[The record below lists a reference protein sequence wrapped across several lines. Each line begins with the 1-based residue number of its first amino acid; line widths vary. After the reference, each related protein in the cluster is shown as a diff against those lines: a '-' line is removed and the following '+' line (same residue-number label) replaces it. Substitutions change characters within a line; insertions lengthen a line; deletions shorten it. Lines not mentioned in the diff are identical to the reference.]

1 MRTLW
6 PVLERELRVAARRP
20 QTWRMR
26 LATSGTAMFFLVAV
40 TMFFERSGMKG
51 TPGQAGA
58 AVFATIGMLAGI
70 WALFIGC
77 QQTAD
82 SLGRERREGTL
93 GLLFLTDLKGRDV
106 VMGKLFAS
114 GLDTVFHLVGMAP
127 VLAVP
132 LLLGGVSLGQLG
144 LLMLALAN
152 GLFLSLT
159 AGLMASL
166 LARDARQASGL
177 AMSWLLGL
185 LFLPWGLF
193 AFLTN
198 HGEDPM
204 SAGEAAWVLMF
215 SPSLP
220 FLAASSGLPNDLPR
234 EAMVGAV
241 GLQAL
246 LGWMLLGLASRWVR
260 VVWQEGG
267 GPGWRTRLE
276 VWKSWLRYGGA
287 QRRLAWRRHWLEQGA
302 WDWLS
307 LREVWKPW
315 LPWVLVAGWL
325 MVLGVTIVQLK
336 LDTALGI
343 SSGVLSVVFHGLFAL
358 WIAGEAAMTLSE
370 QHSGGAMEL
379 LLTTGLTQS
388 EMLEGQGRVLW
399 RVLGW
404 PLGVLMGVD
413 VVVCAMLV
421 LGNWQW
427 SEVAVGW
434 WLHLTV
440 LVLAPLQ
447 WHALR
452 WAATHAALK
461 GRALNVSVGIAMNA
475 VILLPALLSYGVFGS
490 MAILLGLGS
499 RISLSASLWLAMGV
513 PLMLQAGW
521 CLVWGWRQSQRTRIS
536 FRSQALKRRK
546 ETES

>member
-1 MRTLW
+1 
-6 PVLERELRVAARRP
+6 
-20 QTWRMR
+20 
-26 LATSGTAMFFLVAV
+26 MFFLVAV
-40 TMFFERSGMKG
+40 TMFFERAGVKA

-132 LLLGGVSLGQLG
+132 LLLGGVGLGQLG
-144 LLMLALAN
+144 MLMLALVN

-159 AGLMASL
+159 AGLVASL
-166 LARDARQASGL
+166 MARDARQASGL
-177 AMSWLLGL
+177 AMAWLLGL

-198 HGEDPM
+198 HGEEPM
-204 SAGEAAWVLMF
+204 SAAEAAWVLMM
-215 SPSLP
+215 SPAVP
-220 FLAASSGLPNDLPR
+220 FVGAFSGLPKELAK
-234 EAMVGAV
+234 EAIYGAV
-241 GLQAL
+241 LLQAL

-267 GPGWRTRLE
+267 GPGWRAKLE
-276 VWKSWLRYGGA
+276 EWKSWLRYGGRE
-287 QRRLAWRRHWLEQGA
+287 RRLAWRRRWLEQGA

-307 LREVWKPW
+307 MREVWKPW

-325 MVLGVTIVQLK
+325 MVLGVTILQLK
-336 LDTALGI
+336 VDSALGI

-358 WIAGEAAMTLSE
+358 WIAGEAAMTLAE
-370 QHSGGAMEL
+370 QRSVGAMEL

-388 EMLEGQGRVLW
+388 EMLEGQGRVMW

-413 VVVCAMLV
+413 IVVCGMLLV
-421 LGNWQW
+421 GGWEW
-427 SEVAVGW
+427 SEVAMGW

-461 GRALNVSVGIAMNA
+461 GRAVNVSVGIAMNA
-475 VILLPALLSYGVFGS
+475 VVVLPALLSYGVFGS
-490 MAILLGLGS
+490 LASLLRLGY
-499 RISLSASLWLAMGV
+499 RISWSTSMWLAMCV
-513 PLMLQAGW
+513 PL
-521 CLVWGWRQSQRTRIS
+521 V
-536 FRSQALKRRK
+536 
-546 ETES
+546 

>member
-1 MRTLW
+1 ML
-6 PVLERELRVAARRP
+6 
-20 QTWRMR
+20 
-26 LATSGTAMFFLVAV
+26 FLVAV
-40 TMFFERSGMKG
+40 TWFFGRTGVKG

-93 GLLFLTDLKGRDV
+93 GLLFLTDLKGWDV
-106 VMGKLFAS
+106 VLGKLFAS

-132 LLLGGVSLGQLG
+132 VLLGGVALGQLG

-166 LARDARQASGL
+166 MARDARQASGL

-204 SAGEAAWVLMF
+204 TAAEAAWVLLL

-220 FLAASSGLPNDLPR
+220 FLAASSGLPNDLPK
-234 EAMVGAV
+234 EAMLTAV
-241 GLQAL
+241 GIQGL
-246 LGWMLLGLASRWVR
+246 LSWMLLGLASRWVR

-267 GPGWRTRLE
+267 GPGWRARLQ
-276 VWKSWLRYGGA
+276 VWMSWLRYGSGE
-287 QRRLAWRRHWLEQGA
+287 RRLAWRRRWLEEGA

-315 LPWVLVAGWL
+315 LPWVLVVGWL
-325 MVLGVTIVQLK
+325 LILGLTILQLN
-336 LDTALGI
+336 LRSTLGM

-358 WIAGEAAMTLSE
+358 WIAGEAAMTLAE
-370 QHSGGAMEL
+370 QRSAGAMEL

-388 EMLEGQGRVLW
+388 EMLAGQGRVLW

-404 PLGVLMGVD
+404 PLGALMVVDLVVCVVLPLGRWDWSEEVLM
-413 VVVCAMLV
+413 
-421 LGNWQW
+421 
-427 SEVAVGW
+427 GW
-434 WLHLTV
+434 WLHLSM

-447 WHALR
+447 WNALR
-452 WAATHAALK
+452 WSATLAALR
-461 GRALNVSVGIAMNA
+461 GRAVNVSVGLAMNA
-475 VILLPALLSYGVFGS
+475 VVFLPALLTYGLFGS
-490 MAILLGLGS
+490 MAALLGLTS
-499 RISLSASLWLAMGV
+499 RISWAATLVLAMGV
-513 PLMLQAGW
+513 PLVMQAGW
-521 CLVWGWRQSQRTRIS
+521 CLVWGWRQSQRVQAGFRI
-536 FRSQALKRRK
+536 QAVQRRK
-546 ETES
+546 EIDP